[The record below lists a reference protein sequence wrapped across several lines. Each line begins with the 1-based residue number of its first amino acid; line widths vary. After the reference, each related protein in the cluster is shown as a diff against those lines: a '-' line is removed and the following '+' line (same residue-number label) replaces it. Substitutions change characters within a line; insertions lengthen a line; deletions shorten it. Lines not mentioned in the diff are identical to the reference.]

1 MNSCARAY
9 TVWVSDLKKTVFIKN
24 AAILT
29 ATSFLLRFAGILFKV
44 WLAALIGPAGI
55 GLYQLI
61 FSVHL
66 LVSTAVCAGI
76 DTAVTRLIAE
86 ITPDSGRS
94 AAAVLRN
101 AVLLTLSVSLFA
113 LAAVFFGAEW
123 IAAVFLNDVR
133 AIPALR
139 ILPFS
144 LPFMGVSAC
153 LRGAFVARRN
163 ITPNALSQLLEQAVR
178 IGLVFGLVRAV
189 HHLGLAAC
197 CAAVVAGDTAAEGF
211 AFLLILLFWRMER
224 KRLPHTSGRGG
235 HLRQMLHI
243 SLPIAS
249 GRTLNTAL
257 RTAENVLMPKNLAK
271 FSADSAAGLAQFGM
285 IKGMAL
291 PVLFF
296 PSTLLGA
303 VSTLLVPEIS
313 EAAARGR
320 KGLVKAAAHDTLKLT
335 AVISFL
341 FAALFFAAGKEIGQ
355 LIYQSEEVGFLLH
368 ALAPIVPL
376 MYLDSIS
383 DGLLKGLDQQGF
395 SFRTAVSDSA
405 LRILLIL
412 LLVPVLGMRGFLL
425 IMYFSNLL
433 TCFLNVGRLMR
444 VSGAKM
450 KIGTEILLPLFS
462 AVAVTLLCDT
472 ALRRIP
478 LLPLPVYL
486 VLLAGI
492 CLPVYFLLLVLFGS
506 VTREEAR
513 LLFRK
518 P

>member
-1 MNSCARAY
+1 M
-9 TVWVSDLKKTVFIKN
+9 
-24 AAILT
+24 
-29 ATSFLLRFAGILFKV
+29 
-44 WLAALIGPAGI
+44 
-55 GLYQLI
+55 
-61 FSVHL
+61 
-66 LVSTAVCAGI
+66 
-76 DTAVTRLIAE
+76 
-86 ITPDSGRS
+86 
-94 AAAVLRN
+94 
-101 AVLLTLSVSLFA
+101 
-113 LAAVFFGAEW
+113 
-123 IAAVFLNDVR
+123 
-133 AIPALR
+133 
-139 ILPFS
+139 
-144 LPFMGVSAC
+144 
-153 LRGAFVARRN
+153 
-163 ITPNALSQLLEQAVR
+163 
-178 IGLVFGLVRAV
+178 
-189 HHLGLAAC
+189 
-197 CAAVVAGDTAAEGF
+197 
-211 AFLLILLFWRMER
+211 
-224 KRLPHTSGRGG
+224 
-235 HLRQMLHI
+235 
-243 SLPIAS
+243 
-249 GRTLNTAL
+249 
-257 RTAENVLMPKNLAK
+257 
-271 FSADSAAGLAQFGM
+271 
-285 IKGMAL
+285 
-291 PVLFF
+291 
-296 PSTLLGA
+296 
-303 VSTLLVPEIS
+303 
-313 EAAARGR
+313 
-320 KGLVKAAAHDTLKLT
+320 
-335 AVISFL
+335 
-341 FAALFFAAGKEIGQ
+341 
-355 LIYQSEEVGFLLH
+355 IYQSEEVGFLLH